1 MAEIRRLLDTHLPHS
16 GADHDPVTHALNWS
30 AWRRRHQAIAR
41 PCHYQKRSA
50 GHEPLLEY

>member
-1 MAEIRRLLDTHLPHS
+1 MAEIRRLLDTLLPRPR
-16 GADHDPVTHALNWS
+16 AIHDPVTHALNWS

-41 PCHYQKRSA
+41 HCHYRKHSS